1 MELTTR
7 QINAYQKVISDF
19 AFAPTTKEKD
29 KAKLVDVLDLL
40 DELLIY
46 LSQVRSIRSN
56 LKSAKPRKTRGL
68 V

>member
-29 KAKLVDVLDLL
+29 KAKLIDVLDLL
-40 DELLIY
+40 DELLIAGAVY
-46 LSQVRSIRSN
+46 
-56 LKSAKPRKTRGL
+56 KK
-68 V
+68 